1 MPDDEAAR
9 FRKQADECREQAVHS
24 TRNRGSGL
32 PGNGSSWRSQ
42 PKDAGSKVAFSWGTL
57 FCGPHFP
64 SMARYFFNIHD
75 EGSDPDK
82 EGEELPNNE
91 AAWHE
96 ATLITGELFKDF
108 AGKLR
113 PGQEWSIEVT
123 DERRNP
129 LYFIRVSAEEI

>member
-1 MPDDEAAR
+1 
-9 FRKQADECREQAVHS
+9 
-24 TRNRGSGL
+24 
-32 PGNGSSWRSQ
+32 
-42 PKDAGSKVAFSWGTL
+42 
-57 FCGPHFP
+57 
-64 SMARYFFNIHD
+64 MARYFFNIHD

-113 PGQEWSIEVT
+113 PGQEWSLEVT